1 MSRFIVIG
9 SGIVGLSIADKLL
22 KKKFVKPKDLLILDK
37 YSIPSNGTSTHN
49 SGVLHAG
56 LYYDSESLKAKL
68 SIEGRVK
75 LRQWCIDNNL
85 PILDC
90 GKLLVPFSKKEN
102 ERINFIYKN
111 ALNNG
116 CEVEIIDY
124 AKAIKIQP
132 GLKKQDF
139 YLWSPKTAVFNPSL
153 ILRKLYQFLKEA
165 GVTFVKASVVEDD
178 SSNKKL
184 RLANNTYI
192 NYSRYINCAGAGA
205 LRIAK
210 TISNKFDNLSI
221 VPFLGE
227 YGIQRGGEKIK
238 TNIYPVPDPELP
250 FLGIHLTPRIN
261 NAALIGPNALPVL
274 RKDTQGF
281 DLRDMVAV
289 PSIVLNNIILFAKN
303 KQNYREHAFSELS
316 LNVKEKFSRNSLRF
330 FDDNAKKDFKISM
343 DKTTYGIRPQL
354 IKTKSHEFVND
365 FIYEIIDENIHI
377 VNSVSPAFT
386 CSFALAEYIINLL

>member
-1 MSRFIVIG
+1 MRKFVVIG
-9 SGIVGLSIADKLL
+9 SGIVGLSVAYKLL
-22 KKKFVKPKDLLILDK
+22 KNKLVKPKDLLILDK

-90 GKLLVPFSKKEN
+90 GKLLVPFSKKDN

-139 YLWSPKTAVFNPSL
+139 YLWSPKTAVFNPKL

-165 GVTFVKASVVEDD
+165 GVTFIKVAVVADECT
-178 SSNKKL
+178 NKRL
-184 RLANNTYI
+184 RLANNSYI

-210 TISNKFDNLSI
+210 TISNKFDDLSI

-227 YGIQRGGEKIK
+227 YGIQRGGKKIN

-261 NAALIGPNALPVL
+261 NSALIGPNALPVL

-303 KQNYREHAFSELS
+303 KQHYREHAFSELS
-316 LNVKEKFSRNSLRF
+316 LNVKEKFSRKSLRF

-365 FIYEIIDENIHI
+365 FIYEVIDENIHI
-377 VNSVSPAFT
+377 VNAVSPAFT
-386 CSFALAEYIINLL
+386 CSFALAEYIVNLL

>member
-1 MSRFIVIG
+1 MKFIVIG
-9 SGIVGLSIADKLL
+9 CGIVGLSVAKTLLEKKL
-22 KKKFVKPKDLLILDK
+22 VKPKDLLIIDK

-56 LYYDSESLKAKL
+56 LYYQSESLKAKL
-68 SIEGRVK
+68 SIMGRVK
-75 LRQWCIDNNL
+75 LRKWCLENNL

-90 GKLLVPFSKKEN
+90 GKILVPFTKKDK

-116 CEVEIIDY
+116 CDVEIIDY

-132 GLKKQDF
+132 GLRKQDY

-153 ILRKLYQFLKEA
+153 ILKKLYQFLREA
-165 GVTFVKASVVEDD
+165 GVSFIKEEVIEDD
-178 SSNKKL
+178 TSNKRL
-184 RLANNTYI
+184 RLGDNTFLE
-192 NYSRYINCAGAGA
+192 YSRYINCAGAGA
-205 LRIAK
+205 LRLAK

-227 YGIQRGGEKIK
+227 YGIQRGGKKIN

-261 NAALIGPNALPVL
+261 NHTLIGPNALPVL

-281 DLRDMVAV
+281 DLKDIADI
-289 PSIVLNNIILFAKN
+289 PSIVLNNIILFARN
-303 KQNYREHAFSELS
+303 KQNYRDHAFSELS
-316 LNVKEKFSRNSLRF
+316 LNVKNKFLKKSLRY
-330 FDDNAKKDFKISM
+330 FDDNAKEDFKIYM
-343 DKTTYGIRPQL
+343 DKTTYGIRAQL
-354 IKTKSHEFVND
+354 IKTKNYEFVND
-365 FIYEIIDENIHI
+365 FLYEIINGNIHI
-377 VNSVSPAFT
+377 VNAVSPAFT
-386 CSFALAEYIINLL
+386 SAFALGEYIVDLL